1 MNGCYGR
8 TFRELF
14 PQTKEMTLDT
24 FLDQWS
30 KGMFLS
36 LKTDGRTQESVSPKV
51 GIGLSS
57 GVCLTLNTSEKPLNG
72 GGESSLYSIL
82 EHGGGYPPV
91 LFESES
97 LRRDSEESE
106 RKGEDPTSSL
116 GENPSGNNCCTLDT
130 SDQNLVKNQDDMA
143 IVSKVF
149 VKGTRPHS
157 KDEAPTW
164 KEGTVVNTLN
174 TFNLGETRCNEL
186 VCESKKVL
194 PKALDKTLMK
204 MASVPNGGGYKVT
217 GTLYATERKDTENQY
232 VDQGKVVVE
241 PYHKSDNTFIVSQ
254 ETFLNVDE
262 GVSPPLKARD
272 YKAPHAVCYK
282 EPVVAIEGNGSRPSH
297 KGDGINTSG
306 VQYTLNTTEVH
317 AVGYMEKEAN
327 LESKDLFVISQ
338 ESTPKVG
345 TKVSTTLTATDCKRP
360 HIVSYEA
367 SKIYDM
373 KQHHAPIE
381 MDVVSWKE
389 RDRLAPIMNNMI
401 GTLAASDYKGT
412 SFVGYMEY
420 PKDENDS

>member
-1 MNGCYGR
+1 MNWYAKAKR
-8 TFRELF
+8 S
-14 PQTKEMTLDT
+14 
-24 FLDQWS
+24 FLRFWID
-30 KGMFLS
+30 FDE
-36 LKTDGRTQESVSPKV
+36 DGFCAE
-51 GIGLSS
+51 
-57 GVCLTLNTSEKPLNG
+57 
-72 GGESSLYSIL
+72 
-82 EHGGGYPPV
+82 
-91 LFESES
+91 
-97 LRRDSEESE
+97 
-106 RKGEDPTSSL
+106 
-116 GENPSGNNCCTLDT
+116 
-130 SDQNLVKNQDDMA
+130 
-143 IVSKVF
+143 
-149 VKGTRPHS
+149 
-157 KDEAPTW
+157 W
-164 KEGTVVNTLN
+164 
-174 TFNLGETRCNEL
+174 
-186 VCESKKVL
+186 
-194 PKALDKTLMK
+194 
-204 MASVPNGGGYKVT
+204 GGYKVT

-241 PYHKSDNTFIVSQ
+241 PYHKSDDTFIVSQ

-262 GVSPPLKARD
+262 GVCPPLKARD

-389 RDRLAPIMNNMI
+389 RDRLAPIMHNMT

-412 SFVGYMEY
+412 SFVGYMEH